1 MLQRFEI
8 RLEDLKGMHFH
19 PERGE
24 VVREK
29 SLIRTYIE
37 NQPFF
42 LIFQGFFHE
51 SEMSDIG
58 IHMVGRFFPEVRRDV
73 EGWRGGQDGKERPLF
88 FRRRRM
94 IHLL

>member
-37 NQPFF
+37 DQPLF
-42 LIFQGFFHE
+42 LIFQGSSQE

-58 IHMVGRFFPEVRRDV
+58 THMVGRFFPEVRREV
-73 EGWRGGQDGKERPLF
+73 EGWRGGVRVGRSVLYF
-88 FRRRRM
+88 FVEEE
-94 IHLL
+94 